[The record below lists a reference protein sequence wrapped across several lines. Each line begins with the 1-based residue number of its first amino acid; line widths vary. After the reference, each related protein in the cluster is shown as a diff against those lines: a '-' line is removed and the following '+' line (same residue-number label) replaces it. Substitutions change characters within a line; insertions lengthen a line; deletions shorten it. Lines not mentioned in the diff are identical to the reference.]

1 MWNIHDKSVIRLF
14 WFWCWNFIDIC
25 CRSIRQIRVS
35 YDVIRFYIGIKW
47 EPLANW
53 AWPVPTRVSGS
64 NIKAQWCT
72 TCNFCSTRSPEFIWI
87 TLLVPLIFSLA
98 FIRVVLTICIVPTI
112 CLWNDR
118 RTYNLYILHIWAQI
132 TINFSVNIVPVV
144 VTWSERNNTRCF
156 TEVYLSTVRIIEFPF
171 HMQLV
176 TSSFTIIAG
185 SIPNCHSWVFMDSHY
200 HTIIISRTLLRR
212 ISSNSFRNRS
222 TTNRRILQRV
232 LYCCGSTNLRMN
244 HVVTIC
250 LVLDDSLSCWLTR
263 ISSSDD
269 CIWLGRCPVS
279 PLTVASAVQSF
290 TNILISWCERTV
302 FDEPVSLC
310 QFNLS
315 RCIWLIGKYEVLWC
329 KLLQA
334 SFFTG

>member
-1 MWNIHDKSVIRLF
+1 
-14 WFWCWNFIDIC
+14 
-25 CRSIRQIRVS
+25 
-35 YDVIRFYIGIKW
+35 
-47 EPLANW
+47 
-53 AWPVPTRVSGS
+53 
-64 NIKAQWCT
+64 
-72 TCNFCSTRSPEFIWI
+72 
-87 TLLVPLIFSLA
+87 
-98 FIRVVLTICIVPTI
+98 
-112 CLWNDR
+112 
-118 RTYNLYILHIWAQI
+118 
-132 TINFSVNIVPVV
+132 
-144 VTWSERNNTRCF
+144 
-156 TEVYLSTVRIIEFPF
+156 
-171 HMQLV
+171 MQLV

-269 CIWLGRCPVS
+269 CIWLGGCPVS
-279 PLTVASAVQSF
+279 PLTVASTIQSF
-290 TNILISWCERTV
+290 TNILISRCERTV

-310 QFNLS
+310 QPNLS